1 MRFSLRSSNRA
12 VHPVLVWLA
21 LVCFLPALFYDDGAR
36 RAVDAVQD
44 HCASLHMQ
52 ASHIIGQAHSSE
64 DTFPSGEPPRETE
77 DTPCGSAHCLL
88 CVVPGLPAS
97 LVLLVPDL
105 STLPPYREPLP
116 AGQPRVAPD
125 KRHAPSHA
133 PPASFA

>member
-1 MRFSLRSSNRA
+1 MRFLPRSSNRA

-21 LVCFLPALFYDDGAR
+21 LVCFLPALFYNDDAR
-36 RAVDAVQD
+36 RAKAVPD
-44 HCASLHMQ
+44 HCASVYMQ
-52 ASHIIGQAHSSE
+52 AGDVAGQAHSLGHAS
-64 DTFPSGEPPRETE
+64 PSGEHPQETE